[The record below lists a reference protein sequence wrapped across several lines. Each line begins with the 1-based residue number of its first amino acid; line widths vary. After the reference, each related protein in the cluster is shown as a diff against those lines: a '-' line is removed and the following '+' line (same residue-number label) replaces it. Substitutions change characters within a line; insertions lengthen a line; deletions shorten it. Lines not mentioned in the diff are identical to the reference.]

1 MIESFYFKR
10 NKKPRIALTALL
22 LCALIVL
29 ISGCTSGFLSP
40 VTERQSVF
48 DSDYIVDISPNVLT
62 DTFETGVKTIYYR
75 INGELLLAPVLVQ
88 YSLPVDK
95 SKEEQLIEALISGP
109 PVDKHELMAA
119 IPADTQLVS
128 LQSRDGYLE
137 ITLSNEF
144 LSVGEDVPAN
154 WESNPVWS
162 KEVMDR
168 RRMATY
174 SIINSIT
181 ELGEYSRVL
190 ILIDVNGDGNGQRV
204 NRSQFGLPSGEED
217 APIEPLRRDPTL
229 ILSPQRACE
238 KVLDAII
245 TQRIDSVMQF
255 IYFGDEGV
263 PSAQAVAEV
272 LYSPGLSSY
281 DLSAYGDAIVR
292 LDGQQAVLSVDFI
305 SASYGTGNRSEHY
318 AYPLVARLVDNIW
331 RIEYNSL
338 KEMMED

>member
-1 MIESFYFKR
+1 MIH
-10 NKKPRIALTALL
+10 KKQKNDRKMKKGLAVLITLAAMTAL
-22 LCALIVL
+22 
-29 ISGCTSGFLSP
+29 SGCASGFLSP
-40 VTERQSVF
+40 VTERPSVF
-48 DSDYIVDISPNVLT
+48 ESDYIVDISPSVMT

-75 INGELLLAPVLVQ
+75 ISDELLLAPVLVQ
-88 YSLPVDK
+88 YSLPVDR
-95 SKEEQLIEALISGP
+95 SKEEQLIDALISGP
-109 PVDKHELMAA
+109 PSDKHELMAA
-119 IPADTQLVS
+119 IPPETRLVS
-128 LQSRDGYLE
+128 LQARDGYLE
-137 ITLSNEF
+137 ITLSKEF
-144 LSVGEDVPAN
+144 LSVGADVPAN
-154 WESNPVWS
+154 WESNPAWS

-181 ELGEYSRVL
+181 EMGEYSRVL

-229 ILSPQRACE
+229 ILSPQRVCE

-245 TQRIDSVMQF
+245 TQRIDTVMQF
-255 IYFGDEGV
+255 IHFDEGGV
-263 PSAQAVAEV
+263 PSAQAIAEA

-292 LDGQQAVLSVDFI
+292 LDGQQAVLSVDFV
-305 SASYGTGNRSEHY
+305 SGSYATGNRGEHY
-318 AYPLVARLVDNIW
+318 AYPLLARLVDNIW

-338 KEMMED
+338 KEMMKDR

>member
-1 MIESFYFKR
+1 MIEKM
-10 NKKPRIALTALL
+10 KKSNRKTAKGVAAMA
-22 LCALIVL
+22 LCAVMIFL
-29 ISGCTSGFLSP
+29 SGCTGGFLSP

-109 PVDKHELMAA
+109 PSDKHELMAA
-119 IPADTQLVS
+119 IPPETQLVS
-128 LQSRDGYLE
+128 LQARDGYLE
-137 ITLSNEF
+137 ITLSKEF
-144 LSVGEDVPAN
+144 LSVGGDVPGN
-154 WESNPVWS
+154 WESNPVWA

-181 ELGEYSRVL
+181 EMGEYSRVL
-190 ILIDVNGDGNGQRV
+190 ILIDINGDGNGQRV

-217 APIEPLRRDPTL
+217 APIEPLRRDATL
-229 ILSPQRACE
+229 ILNPQRACE

-245 TQRIDSVMQF
+245 TQRIDSAMQF
-255 IYFGDEGV
+255 IYFSEEGV
-263 PSAQAVAEV
+263 PSAQAVAEA

-281 DLSAYGDAIVR
+281 DLSVYGDAIVR
-292 LDGQQAVLSVDFI
+292 LDGQQAVLSVDFV
-305 SASYGTGNRSEHY
+305 STSYATGNRSEHY
-318 AYPLVARLVDNIW
+318 AFPLVARLVDNIW

-338 KEMMED
+338 KEMMKDR